1 MSDVNRI
8 KANTAGELTE
18 HFELSD
24 EAECVAVLEDAPVQ
38 VIAKLLAEEK
48 YHDAVTM
55 LAHALPKR
63 EAVWWVCL
71 AVRKELGP
79 EDKLDAACVV
89 ATELWVREPSELN
102 RKAAKKLGDGRK
114 KKSAAAWSA
123 TAASWCTGNML
134 DDDATLVA
142 PPDFLYA
149 HAVAAGITLAA
160 VAAGPKQMA
169 ASYQLFMRQ
178 GFDLAAGG
186 SGQVPEESAIL

>member
-1 MSDVNRI
+1 MSDASRI
-8 KANTAGELTE
+8 KASTAGELVQ

-24 EAECVAVLEDAPVQ
+24 EGDSTAVLDEAPAK
-38 VIAKLLAEEK
+38 VITQLLAKEN

-63 EAVWWVCL
+63 EAVWWACL
-71 AVRKELGP
+71 AARKTLDSEDEL
-79 EDKLDAACVV
+79 DNACIA

-102 RKAAKKLGDGRK
+102 RKAAKKLGDRRK
-114 KKSAAAWSA
+114 KKTAAAWTA

-134 DDDATLVA
+134 DDDTTLVA

-160 VAAGPKQMA
+160 VAAGPKVMA
-169 ASYQLFMRQ
+169 SSYQFFVRQ
-178 GFDLAAGG
+178 GFDLAGGG
-186 SGQVPEESAIL
+186 SGQLSEEAVV